1 MEQNKPGLW
10 RRITDFFHFTE
21 PEGRAP
27 AAIKKGFWYRFVR
40 NPKAMIGGIFLVVEI
55 LLVVLLPLIQG
66 LDSDAIDMGAL
77 NKYPSSDHILGLTDS
92 YQDVYARLVY
102 GGQTSLIVGLLST
115 VIGMVIGVPLGLIAG
130 YFGGK
135 VDAVIMRTSEIFI
148 SFPSMVLMLLLA
160 VIFGSNVWVVAA
172 VIGFLGWPSVTKLI
186 EGSALSV
193 SKKEYIEAARTLGKS
208 NTSILFRDILPN
220 VITPVLVTV
229 PFRVSGAIIAEA
241 SLSFLGLGMENSW
254 GKSINY
260 AMSPNVM
267 MTEPWIWVPATVM
280 LFVTVVAIN
289 LLGEGIR
296 DVADPKLGKR

>member
-1 MEQNKPGLW
+1 MK
-10 RRITDFFHFTE
+10 RHTIH
-21 PEGRAP
+21 
-27 AAIKKGFWYRFVR
+27 
-40 NPKAMIGGIFLVVEI
+40 IF
-55 LLVVLLPLIQG
+55 
-66 LDSDAIDMGAL
+66 S
-77 NKYPSSDHILGLTDS
+77 
-92 YQDVYARLVY
+92 
-102 GGQTSLIVGLLST
+102 
-115 VIGMVIGVPLGLIAG
+115 
-130 YFGGK
+130 
-135 VDAVIMRTSEIFI
+135 
-148 SFPSMVLMLLLA
+148 VLMLLLA